1 MSLTAFPA
9 AFKAKR
15 LDRRAAPPH
24 YRGNDKGESIMASIS
39 RLPAQDAEE
48 QRLRRELAAAF
59 RLAAH
64 FGWDDQLATH
74 MSARLPDGTFLMN
87 PFGLMFEE
95 ITASSLM
102 RMTLD
107 GEVLEIPEGLML
119 NPAGYGVHSAVLIGR
134 PDMNAAMHFHTR
146 DGVAVSTL
154 EEGLLPLSQNAL
166 AVCMD
171 VGYHEFEGVVDAARE
186 RESLGRDLGLKH
198 MLILR
203 NHGTL
208 ACGRSIAS
216 AFFRIY
222 SLEWACTAQVRTLAM
237 GRKLVMP
244 RQEVIAGMPQVQSPG
259 WVDTFAEK
267 FFWPAMLRKAERL
280 FPGFGD

>member
-1 MSLTAFPA
+1 
-9 AFKAKR
+9 
-15 LDRRAAPPH
+15 
-24 YRGNDKGESIMASIS
+24 MASLATPTRIRS
-39 RLPAQDAEE
+39 VEE
-48 QRLRRELAAAF
+48 HKARRELAAAF

-87 PFGLMFEE
+87 PFGLMFDE

-134 PDMNAAMHFHTR
+134 PDMNAAMHFHSH
-146 DGVAVSTL
+146 DGVAVSAL
-154 EEGLLPLSQNAL
+154 KEGLLPLSQNAL
-166 AVCMD
+166 AVWAD
-171 VGYHEFEGVVDAARE
+171 VGYHDFEGVVDAERE
-186 RESLGRDLGLKH
+186 RESLGRDLGTKH
-198 MLILR
+198 MLMLR

-208 ACGRSIAS
+208 SCGRSIAS

-222 SLEWACTAQVRTLAM
+222 SLEWACTAQVRTLSM
-237 GRKLVMP
+237 GREVQLVPQHVMDSMM
-244 RQEVIAGMPQVQSPG
+244 QVANAGWIDG
-259 WVDTFAEK
+259 YAEQR
-267 FFWPAMLRKAERL
+267 FWPAMLRKAEKL
-280 FPGFGD
+280 FPGFDA